1 MEPIIEYDPKCQAY
15 FAIDTDELLKACSEV
30 AMLPIFQDSYG
41 EAEAHYNGVSY
52 MSYATLAAAIGVD
65 LDEYRGPASEEQI
78 GEYEGF

>member
-41 EAEAHYNGVSY
+41 EAVAHYNGVSY

-78 GEYEGF
+78 SEYEGF